1 MGWMLDISPTFFGL
15 RRHPYYEQSRKGV
28 TAIQLA
34 PMTGRKAGLL
44 WKATVDEKESGWLAG
59 VGGMAF
65 SFSFVFFCGTC
76 PLHLLREDAWSGRC
90 FISYFFS
97 LAACERS

>member
-1 MGWMLDISPTFFGL
+1 MDDARHLSYIFGL

-44 WKATVDEKESGWLAG
+44 WKATVDEKESGWRGWEGWLSLFLLCFFVAPVPCIFFEKMLG
-59 VGGMAF
+59 QVAVSFPIF
-65 SFSFVFFCGTC
+65 S
-76 PLHLLREDAWSGRC
+76 H
-90 FISYFFS
+90 
-97 LAACERS
+97 